1 MSETSNPKRRN
12 ILEFSWG
19 WLNITAATEYVHQ
32 LELKIR
38 AGLWSTQAPVPA
50 VLLLAAPK
58 IISIGFLMAVQLWLE
73 GWAMILNTFCDI
85 GRGLFRRRS

>member
-32 LELKIR
+32 VERKIR
-38 AGLWSTQAPVPA
+38 AGLCSKQGSMAA

-85 GRGLFRRRS
+85 GRALLRR